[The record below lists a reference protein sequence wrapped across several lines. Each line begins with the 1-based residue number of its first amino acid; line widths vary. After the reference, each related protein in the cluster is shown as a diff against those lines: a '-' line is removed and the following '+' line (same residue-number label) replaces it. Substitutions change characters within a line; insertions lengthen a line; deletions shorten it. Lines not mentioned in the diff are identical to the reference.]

1 MYMANYIKSLTTPE
15 AETYQIKEDP
25 SIHYATCST
34 AAATAD
40 KTISLDGFVLETG
53 SWIAVRFNTTNTAAV
68 ANLTMNVNSTGAKGI
83 KYRNVD
89 LSSAG
94 ILAAGRTYLMVYD
107 GTYWQ
112 ITGDIADKLQTARTI
127 NVGTAVTG
135 TATSFDGSANI
146 TIPVTGLK
154 EAYLTWGG
162 KDFTQSFSPLDAALE
177 PRLGANRL
185 EMCPGSGIKI
195 ERTTDGGT
203 TWTEVPTSSISN
215 AQRSTLFS
223 SSSGY
228 NVPVSAT
235 STAGMGDNAAKYMM
249 RITLDTSVANVYTN
263 LLKFIFNVS
272 TNGCANCYVKL
283 RIRTAA
289 NVTAGNDTWLTWDKT
304 NKSWSSSPTEANTR
318 CPIGGWSG
326 YNVINLNTFTT
337 YGNNTSQYRNIQF
350 IFGCTKNGS
359 TSTGLSIINIQGY
372 GGVAWNAPSNMART
386 GHLYSWNGTGAA
398 TFPSTVTATNFSGK
412 LNGMTITGTA
422 DSSYNLNDFLTE
434 HPTIT
439 KSADTTSTASP
450 SHDGTFTCI
459 DSVTR
464 ETNGHVTKINTKT
477 VTLPAQYVHPT
488 YTSKTSGLYKITVDG
503 TGHVSATAAVAKGD
517 IPALDYVPNTSAGVS
532 AAINLLSTGT
542 STPSLNDY
550 YVSQYAAG
558 GTTTTSYHR
567 RPLSAL
573 WTLFK
578 SLITVTTTGT
588 GNAITAASISDDG
601 NNRKITFT
609 KGLTFSLSDHT
620 HDYSKVSFT
629 RSLTSGTKIGTIVI
643 DGTSTDLYCETNT
656 NTDTKVNVTLA
667 TTTKAYLLGTSTTPT
682 STAQAVTSVA
692 DTGVYLDTTAGGLC
706 ATNVKASS
714 TVCANT
720 SNSSAAGGI
729 SLYSTDPET
738 YGIMFRGT
746 TNSGKHGY
754 VQSDWATYFTMNQG
768 ATTRGWIFRK
778 KTDGPVA
785 SISGAGN
792 AVFNGSVTVGGNS
805 ANTSGCRMT
814 YNATT
819 QSLDFVFA

>member
-1 MYMANYIKSLTTPE
+1 MAEYVKGLTVPNSAGTGTS
-15 AETYQIKEDP
+15 TYQIKEDP
-25 SIHYATCST
+25 AIHYVTCGT
-34 AAATAD
+34 AAATAA
-40 KTISLDGFVLETG
+40 KVVSMSGFKLETG
-53 SWIAVRFNTTNTAAV
+53 SWVAIKFTVTNTAAV
-68 ANLTMNVNSTGAKGI
+68 ADLTMNVNSTGAKGI
-83 KYRNVD
+83 KYRNGN
-89 LSSAG
+89 LP
-94 ILAAGRTYLMVYD
+94 AAGTLTANRIYLFVYD

-112 ITGDIADKLQTARTI
+112 IVGDLDTDSDHYDRTSVQTRIYA
-127 NVGTAVTG
+127 GTAGVFNYSMVALDSNQRMQSFTTTSG
-135 TATSFDGSANI
+135 TATSKAFNTGAKFLYPPTIMYHSAN
-146 TIPVTGLK
+146 
-154 EAYLTWGG
+154 
-162 KDFTQSFSPLDAALE
+162 
-177 PRLGANRL
+177 
-185 EMCPGSGIKI
+185 
-195 ERTTDGGT
+195 
-203 TWTEVPTSSISN
+203 
-215 AQRSTLFS
+215 
-223 SSSGY
+223 
-228 NVPVSAT
+228 AT
-235 STAGMGDNAAKYMM
+235 
-249 RITLDTSVANVYTN
+249 V
-263 LLKFIFNVS
+263 
-272 TNGCANCYVKL
+272 TNG
-283 RIRTAA
+283 
-289 NVTAGNDTWLTWDKT
+289 
-304 NKSWSSSPTEANTR
+304 
-318 CPIGGWSG
+318 
-326 YNVINLNTFTT
+326 NVIANNVLYEQFPSLDLRYSCNITT
-337 YGNNTSQYRNIQF
+337 SAGFAQYKPVYIE
-350 IFGCTKNGS
+350 CTMDSNGYWS
-359 TSTGLSIINIQGY
+359 ITSTGLTQTFTTGKYYILLGCMYNTSIYQLALFAYNPMFYYDGTSLTGIFPQHNKTLTSSTIDSTPGSFMFQGNNLIGDTYDWVGIQVSSGTDKLQIM
-372 GGVAWNAPSNMART
+372 GSSGHIITRMDDSNDSSGAWTDWIQTMSADDVSGEAGITVTPT
-386 GHLYSWNGTGAA
+386 TTDIGTGDNKYVLKDGVIIKH
-398 TFPSTVTATNFSGK
+398 SNSITAQTSAVFKKITYDAQGH
-412 LNGMTITGTA
+412 ITGTA
-422 DSSYNLNDFLTE
+422 N
-434 HPTIT
+434 
-439 KSADTTSTASP
+439 
-450 SHDGTFTCI
+450 
-459 DSVTR
+459 V
-464 ETNGHVTKINTKT
+464 V
-477 VTLPAQYVHPT
+477 
-488 YTSKTSGLYKITVDG
+488 
-503 TGHVSATAAVAKGD
+503 KGD

-542 STPSLNDY
+542 STPSLSDY

-629 RSLTSGTKIGTIVI
+629 RSLTSGTKIGTITI
-643 DGTSTDLYCETNT
+643 DGTPTDLYCETNT

-682 STAQAVTSVA
+682 STAQAVTSVS

-720 SNSSAAGGI
+720 GNSSTAGGI

-746 TNSGKHGY
+746 SNSGKHGY
-754 VQSDWATYFTMNQG
+754 VQADWATYFTMNQG

-785 SISGAGN
+785 SISGVGN

>member
-1 MYMANYIKSLTTPE
+1 MGSDGHLITRMDDSNDSSGAWSDWIQTMS
-15 AETYQIKEDP
+15 
-25 SIHYATCST
+25 
-34 AAATAD
+34 AD
-40 KTISLDGFVLETG
+40 DVSGE
-53 SWIAVRFNTTNTAAV
+53 
-68 ANLTMNVNSTGAKGI
+68 
-83 KYRNVD
+83 
-89 LSSAG
+89 AG
-94 ILAAGRTYLMVYD
+94 ITVTPTTTDIG
-107 GTYWQ
+107 
-112 ITGDIADKLQTARTI
+112 TGDNKYVLKDGVIIKHSNSITAQTS
-127 NVGTAVTG
+127 AV
-135 TATSFDGSANI
+135 FKKI
-146 TIPVTGLK
+146 T
-154 EAYLTWGG
+154 Y
-162 KDFTQSFSPLDAALE
+162 DA
-177 PRLGANRL
+177 
-185 EMCPGSGIKI
+185 
-195 ERTTDGGT
+195 
-203 TWTEVPTSSISN
+203 
-215 AQRSTLFS
+215 
-223 SSSGY
+223 
-228 NVPVSAT
+228 
-235 STAGMGDNAAKYMM
+235 
-249 RITLDTSVANVYTN
+249 
-263 LLKFIFNVS
+263 
-272 TNGCANCYVKL
+272 
-283 RIRTAA
+283 
-289 NVTAGNDTWLTWDKT
+289 
-304 NKSWSSSPTEANTR
+304 
-318 CPIGGWSG
+318 
-326 YNVINLNTFTT
+326 
-337 YGNNTSQYRNIQF
+337 
-350 IFGCTKNGS
+350 
-359 TSTGLSIINIQGY
+359 QG
-372 GGVAWNAPSNMART
+372 
-386 GHLYSWNGTGAA
+386 H
-398 TFPSTVTATNFSGK
+398 
-412 LNGMTITGTA
+412 ITGTA
-422 DSSYNLNDFLTE
+422 N
-434 HPTIT
+434 
-439 KSADTTSTASP
+439 
-450 SHDGTFTCI
+450 
-459 DSVTR
+459 V
-464 ETNGHVTKINTKT
+464 V
-477 VTLPAQYVHPT
+477 
-488 YTSKTSGLYKITVDG
+488 
-503 TGHVSATAAVAKGD
+503 KGD

-629 RSLTSGTKIGTIVI
+629 RSLTSGTKIGTITI

-692 DTGVYLDTTAGGLC
+692 DTGVYLDTTTGGLC

-720 SNSSAAGGI
+720 GNSSTAGGI
-729 SLYSTDPET
+729 ALYSTDPET

-746 TNSGKHGY
+746 SNSGKHGY
-754 VQSDWATYFTMNQG
+754 VQADWATYFTMNQG